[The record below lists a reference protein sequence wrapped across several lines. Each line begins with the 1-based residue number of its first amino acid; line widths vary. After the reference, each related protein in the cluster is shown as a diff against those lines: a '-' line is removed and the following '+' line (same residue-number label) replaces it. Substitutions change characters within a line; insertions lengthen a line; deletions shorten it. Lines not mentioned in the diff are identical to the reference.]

1 MVNWL
6 ASELDDVKCLLSCDI
21 FRWSKANTEGD
32 TFFASVSVVVCQTT
46 HNEGKYRNIQPGC
59 RVWPFCI
66 CSGETTHIYCLS
78 EASQSTKTE
87 IRSINSKFICM
98 YAVNITSWH
107 EKPWFCLSFRSS
119 QVLNIITLKN
129 ICWDAHIVD
138 SCFCII
144 GSWCEGRWAPE
155 HPQLPPDHAWG
166 GQIFATRWQHNTTSL
181 QLWSSEESSL
191 LSKETSFPCYFCTC
205 ASWQYRQKWF
215 CLQ

>member
-1 MVNWL
+1 MAFL
-6 ASELDDVKCLLSCDI
+6 HL
-21 FRWSKANTEGD
+21 FR
-32 TFFASVSVVVCQTT
+32 
-46 HNEGKYRNIQPGC
+46 
-59 RVWPFCI
+59 
-66 CSGETTHIYCLS
+66 ETTHIFCSS
-78 EASQSTKTE
+78 EASQCSKTE
-87 IRSINSKFICM
+87 ITSINPKLMHVSSKYHILTWKALILFEC
-98 YAVNITSWH
+98 
-107 EKPWFCLSFRSS
+107 

-129 ICWDAHIVD
+129 ICWDAYIVD
-138 SCFCII
+138 SCSYII

-166 GQIFATRWQHNTTSL
+166 GQIFAARWQHNTTAL